1 MAMIAEKQMS
11 LKPQDLVVA
20 VKLAANRNRDFVLAT
35 LAEELGMA
43 VSVVH
48 GSIKRAEQARLLSR
62 SGGSVRAIQSA
73 VREFLIHGAK
83 YAFPAHLGSMGRGT
97 PTSVGAPALQ
107 AFFDPSKVLTPVWP
121 DADGVAWGPTVVPLH
136 SSVPRA
142 ASRDKELY
150 DLLALL
156 DAIRMG
162 AARERELAA
171 AAIEDKLS

>member
-1 MAMIAEKQMS
+1 MIAEKQMS

-20 VKLAANRNRDFVLAT
+20 VKLAANRNRDFVLAI

-48 GSIKRAEQARLLSR
+48 GSIKRAEQARLLTR
-62 SGGSVRAIQSA
+62 SSGSVRAIRSA

-83 YAFPAHLGSMGRGT
+83 YAFPAFLGSTVRGT
-97 PTSVGAPALQ
+97 PTAIGAPALRD
-107 AFFDPSKVLTPVWP
+107 FFDPSKVLLPVWP
-121 DADGVAWGPTVVPLH
+121 DADGVAWGPAVVPLH

-142 ASRDKELY
+142 ASRDKALY

-156 DAIRMG
+156 DAIRVG

-171 AAIEDKLS
+171 AAIDEKLS

>member
-1 MAMIAEKQMS
+1 MVVEKQMS

-20 VKLAANRNRDFVLAT
+20 VKLAANRNRDFLLAA

-43 VSVVH
+43 ISAVH

-62 SGGSVRAIQSA
+62 SGGSVRAIRGA
-73 VREFLIHGAK
+73 LKEFLIHGAK
-83 YAFPAHLGSMGRGT
+83 YAFPAFLGSTGRGT

-107 AFFDPSKVLTPVWP
+107 AFFDQSKVLPPVWP
-121 DADGVAWGPTVVPLH
+121 NADGLAWGPTVVPLH
-136 SSVPRA
+136 SSVPGA
-142 ASRDKELY
+142 ADRDKELY

-156 DAIRMG
+156 DAIRLG

-171 AAIEDKLS
+171 AAIKEKLA

>member
-1 MAMIAEKQMS
+1 MVAEKQMS

-20 VKLAANRNRDFVLAT
+20 VKLAANRNRDFVLTT

-62 SGGSVRAIQSA
+62 SGGSVRAIRSA

-83 YAFPAHLGSMGRGT
+83 YAFPAFLGPTVRGT
-97 PTSVGAPALQ
+97 PTAVGAPALR
-107 AFFDPSKVLTPVWP
+107 AFFDQSKVLPPVWP
-121 DADGVAWGPTVVPLH
+121 DADGVAWGSAVVPLH

-142 ASRDKELY
+142 ANRDKELY

-156 DAIRMG
+156 DAIRLG

-171 AAIEDKLS
+171 AAIHEKLS